1 LTYQSPESS
10 DCLDFRI
17 DEGEEGLGREKSSKL
32 RESDGLSASD
42 TDAGRPV
49 VVIAII
55 GSSNERSCFLQKGTT
70 SQKIPHPNEGPL
82 H

>member
-32 RESDGLSASD
+32 
-42 TDAGRPV
+42 
-49 VVIAII
+49 
-55 GSSNERSCFLQKGTT
+55 
-70 SQKIPHPNEGPL
+70 
-82 H
+82 